1 MRPAGEIRKAL
12 SDAAEALFTPDRSPT
27 LLELAHY
34 AQVGYDAARQ
44 TVSNMQ
50 RAGHLVPVRRRK
62 VDYRGKPV
70 VEYCPHWRAQ
80 QPARTAF
87 PQHDV
92 TAGWPSQVA

>member
-1 MRPAGEIRKAL
+1 VRPAGEIRRAL

-44 TVSNMQ
+44 TVSNMK

-70 VEYCPHWRAQ
+70 VEYCPRSRAQ
-80 QPARTAF
+80 QQARPTCAL
-87 PQHDV
+87 HD
-92 TAGWPSQVA
+92 AWSSLVA